1 MTPTTWVLAVLA
13 VYRATLLVVA
23 DEITRRP
30 RDWLLR
36 RFGPGH
42 TVSYLITC
50 PWCSSIW
57 LAPIVVGTG
66 LYADP
71 APQPGWWWQLGAGSL
86 TASAVAGFLARF
98 ASPE

>member
-1 MTPTTWVLAVLA
+1 MTPTAWVLAVLA

-36 RFGPGH
+36 RLGVDH
-42 TVSYLITC
+42 AVSYLITC
-50 PWCSSIW
+50 PWCSSLHLSI
-57 LAPIVVGTG
+57 LVVWTG
-66 LYADP
+66 LL
-71 APQPGWWWQLGAGSL
+71 WSETTWWQLGAGAL
-86 TASAVAGFLARF
+86 AASGVTGILANI